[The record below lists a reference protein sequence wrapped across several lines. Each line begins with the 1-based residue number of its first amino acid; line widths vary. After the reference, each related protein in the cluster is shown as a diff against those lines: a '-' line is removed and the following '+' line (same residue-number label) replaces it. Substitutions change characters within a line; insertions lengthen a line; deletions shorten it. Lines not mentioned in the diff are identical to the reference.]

1 MADLSG
7 RVALVTG
14 STSGI
19 GLAVARRLARCGATL
34 VLNGLADA
42 ATADALCA
50 EFRDTYGVPTRFQ
63 PCDLRKPAEIEA
75 MMAELN
81 AAYGALDIL
90 VNNAGI
96 QHVSQIEAFPVEKW
110 DDMIAVNLS
119 ASFHTIRTALP
130 AMRARGWGR
139 IVNMASIS
147 GMRGRAGKT
156 GYNATKHGLIGLTK
170 SVALETAKTAITCNA
185 ICPGWVHTPLVQKQI
200 DALAER
206 DGLDNAAATDRL
218 LGLRQPSGKF
228 VTLEQIAG
236 LCEFLC
242 SPDADEVRGVAWAM
256 DGGTTAA

>member
-19 GLAVARRLARCGATL
+19 GLAVARRLARSGATL

-42 ATADALCA
+42 AAADALCA
-50 EFRDTYGVPTRFQ
+50 EFRETWRARALPT
-63 PCDLRKPAEIEA
+63 PATCKPAEIEA

-81 AAYGALDIL
+81 EAYGALDIL

-130 AMRARGWGR
+130 AMRARNWGR

-147 GMRGRAGKT
+147 GLRGRAGKT

-185 ICPGWVHTPLVQKQI
+185 ICPGWVLTPLVQRQI

-218 LGLRQPSGKF
+218 LGLRQPS
-228 VTLEQIAG
+228 A
-236 LCEFLC
+236 
-242 SPDADEVRGVAWAM
+242 SS
-256 DGGTTAA
+256 

>member
-1 MADLSG
+1 MLKG
-7 RVALVTG
+7 KVALVTG

-19 GLAVARRLARCGATL
+19 GLGIATAFAQQGADI
-34 VLNGLADA
+34 VLNGFGDA
-42 ATADALCA
+42 
-50 EFRDTYGVPTRFQ
+50 
-63 PCDLRKPAEIEA
+63 AEIEKLRA
-75 MMAELN
+75 SLADKHGVKVIYDGADLSKGAAVRELVEN
-81 AAYGALDIL
+81 AVRQLGRIDIL

-96 QHVSQIEAFPVEKW
+96 QHVSQIEAFPVDKW

-130 AMRARGWGR
+130 AMRARNWGR

-147 GMRGRAGKT
+147 GLRGRAGKT

-170 SVALETAKTAITCNA
+170 SVALETAQTAITCNA

-206 DGLDNAAATDRL
+206 DGLDNAAATNKL

-236 LCEFLC
+236 LCEFFC